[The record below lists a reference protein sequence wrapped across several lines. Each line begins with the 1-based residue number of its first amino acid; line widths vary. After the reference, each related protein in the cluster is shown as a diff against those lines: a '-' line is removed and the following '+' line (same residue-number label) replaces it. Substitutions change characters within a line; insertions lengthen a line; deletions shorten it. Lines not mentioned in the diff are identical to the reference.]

1 MILSLIFYNLTMLFC
16 IYLCSR
22 PREKNAKKSILL
34 AYFIL
39 AFISVIR
46 FDIGSDYESYW
57 ITFDEFSQFS
67 IKELNYTNLALFY
80 SIKEPVTFLAILIF
94 SHFPGAPIWIFG
106 VYSCLTIY
114 FIYKT
119 IEYWSPNSH
128 ALSIFILFI
137 SYLIFETWDWVR
149 QGLAMSLLL
158 YSLTFLDKKNNKNF
172 IICLICAFF
181 SHFSSM
187 VFGLVYFIKDIKL
200 NRNVLLTIIVTS
212 YILGVTGVFG
222 QLFGQLFSMLPI
234 YAEAYADNSRFTD
247 AENTNFNSLGFLCL
261 AIWYGVLTY
270 QLYKKNYF
278 FGNIMFVGALLTM
291 MSGNNLLISRI
302 AWYFTS
308 FQIVAV
314 PIVLNQAKLKQIS
327 KLLMYV
333 LIIVMFVRFNK
344 SLLYKTGIRG
354 CSPYETVF
362 SDDYSNHS
370 FRFREYRLNY

>member
-119 IEYWSPNSH
+119 IEYWSPNKIGRASCR
-128 ALSIFILFI
+128 
-137 SYLIFETWDWVR
+137 ER
-149 QGLAMSLLL
+149 
-158 YSLTFLDKKNNKNF
+158 
-172 IICLICAFF
+172 
-181 SHFSSM
+181 
-187 VFGLVYFIKDIKL
+187 VY
-200 NRNVLLTIIVTS
+200 VQV
-212 YILGVTGVFG
+212 
-222 QLFGQLFSMLPI
+222 
-234 YAEAYADNSRFTD
+234 
-247 AENTNFNSLGFLCL
+247 
-261 AIWYGVLTY
+261 
-270 QLYKKNYF
+270 
-278 FGNIMFVGALLTM
+278 
-291 MSGNNLLISRI
+291 
-302 AWYFTS
+302 
-308 FQIVAV
+308 
-314 PIVLNQAKLKQIS
+314 
-327 KLLMYV
+327 
-333 LIIVMFVRFNK
+333 
-344 SLLYKTGIRG
+344 
-354 CSPYETVF
+354 
-362 SDDYSNHS
+362 
-370 FRFREYRLNY
+370 